1 MGLKRNTSGLTRG
14 GLLEEAKKKRKQDI
28 SISNGKSLMQNA
40 TGTKKKDPQC
50 NLSKPRTQDGFLRMK
65 TWAFFHVKTRRT
77 YPDSGIVD
85 RDSATLGHIGQR
97 KTGYVQWKRA
107 RQRGDEVCT
116 TRLDYTKR
124 KRDFYRS

>member
-1 MGLKRNTSGLTRG
+1 MANNSLDEATKNVKR
-14 GLLEEAKKKRKQDI
+14 DI
-28 SISNGKSLMQNA
+28 SISNGKSEIQNA
-40 TGTKKKDPQC
+40 TGNKKKNPEC

-85 RDSATLGHIGQR
+85 RDSVTLGHIGQK
-97 KTGYVQWKRA
+97 KTGYVPWKRA

-116 TRLDYTKR
+116 TRLDYTNVNVTLPQFKIILMLI
-124 KRDFYRS
+124 FIG

>member
-1 MGLKRNTSGLTRG
+1 MANPRCKTP
-14 GLLEEAKKKRKQDI
+14 
-28 SISNGKSLMQNA
+28 QNA
-40 TGTKKKDPQC
+40 IGNKKKDPEC
-50 NLSKPRTQDGFLRMK
+50 NLSKPRTQDGFLGMK

-85 RDSATLGHIGQR
+85 RDSDTLGHIGQK

-116 TRLDYTKR
+116 TRLDYTNVNVTLPQFKIILMLI
-124 KRDFYRS
+124 FIG